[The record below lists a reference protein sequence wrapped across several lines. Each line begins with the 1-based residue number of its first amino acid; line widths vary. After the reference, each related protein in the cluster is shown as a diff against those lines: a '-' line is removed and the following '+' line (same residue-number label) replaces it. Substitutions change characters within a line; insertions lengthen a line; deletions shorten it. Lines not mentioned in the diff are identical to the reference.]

1 VPEITATGTVLT
13 VTDCDAVELHPLL
26 VTVTVYVP
34 LVVKVLVALV
44 VALPPLQRYV
54 PPPDAVKVTLPQA
67 VAVPE
72 MAAVGRAA
80 TLNVAVLLAEMV
92 LVHPLEPPDCN

>member
-1 VPEITATGTVLT
+1 M
-13 VTDCDAVELHPLL
+13 
-26 VTVTVYVP
+26 P

-92 LVHPLEPPDCN
+92 LVHPLEPPDCNSDTVTVVDPVLFNAVLVNVPLPAVLTVMVAV